1 MQVHAR
7 ILKRDRYKQ
16 EQDDKEWQCLIRI
29 VCFFMMLALFLS
41 IQFMSCLDATG
52 RTHPC
57 PL

>member
-41 IQFMSCLDATG
+41 NSCRVLDATG